1 MLTCIEKH
9 NYLVNDLVYKLKKK
23 KAYIQS
29 PAFSM
34 KSYQSVKE
42 VLYKK

>member
-1 MLTCIEKH
+1 MTSFITF
-9 NYLVNDLVYKLKKK
+9 K

-34 KSYQSVKE
+34 KSHQSVKE
-42 VLYKK
+42 VLYKKWNFAACHW